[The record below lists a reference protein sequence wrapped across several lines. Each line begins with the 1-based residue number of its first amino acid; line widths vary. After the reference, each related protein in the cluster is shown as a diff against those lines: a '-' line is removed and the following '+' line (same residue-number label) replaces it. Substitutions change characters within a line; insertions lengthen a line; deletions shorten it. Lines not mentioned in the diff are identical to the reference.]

1 MAERNAVV
9 EVTAQNFQAEVVD
22 RSATMPVVLLFWTD
36 QVPPSVEALRQL
48 EKLVAQYPGRVAMAL
63 SDVAR
68 DQTLAQHLRVQGLPS
83 IRVID
88 NGQLVDQL
96 EGPQSEAQL
105 KDLIERLTLSS
116 ADMLRDQLSEL
127 LAAGEHQA
135 ALAVV
140 RRMLEEEPNNAAFK
154 VELADLLLLTGEL
167 DQARTVLAGVG
178 DEVDG
183 RDRPATRLELLE
195 EAAGMPEG
203 AALSAQLEADPD
215 DLEVRYQA
223 AVRAAAAGEYERALE
238 LAMSLLQRDREFRD
252 DIGRTTMIRVFALLG
267 KGSELATQYRRRMF
281 NYMH

>member
-167 DQARTVLAGVG
+167 DQARTVLAGIG